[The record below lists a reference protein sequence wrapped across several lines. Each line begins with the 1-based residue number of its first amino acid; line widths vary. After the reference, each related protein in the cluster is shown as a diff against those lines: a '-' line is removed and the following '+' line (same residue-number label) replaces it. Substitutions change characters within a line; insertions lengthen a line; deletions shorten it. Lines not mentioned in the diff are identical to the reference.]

1 MRPITLSILMSLMIT
16 LISINTYAA
25 CSNYQQITQQSR
37 ELHNDLSVLS
47 DIIQEKLPRSYNL
60 YEFSVKAQSS
70 AYFLYFSTRSGAM
83 PCSMTKRNFSNLQ
96 RSFTILKNTM
106 ERFSRRR
113 AGLYYIVRD
122 QWELALNSHIQLTRE
137 FKNL

>member
-1 MRPITLSILMSLMIT
+1 MRPITLSILMSLLVT
-16 LISINTYAA
+16 LLSFNTYAA
-25 CSNYQQITQQSR
+25 CSNYQQITQQSKA
-37 ELHNDLSVLS
+37 LHDDLSVLS

-96 RSFTILKNTM
+96 RSFTILENTM

-113 AGLYYIVRD
+113 AGLYYLVRD
-122 QWELALNSHIQLTRE
+122 QWENVQNSHLQLTQE
-137 FKNL
+137 F